1 MKKII
6 GILGVAMIAATIFFS
21 TNWVS
26 GSTADT
32 NLASLI
38 RVNSANAETDG
49 DGGDGFFKT
58 QVPVSCTR
66 TVPSGVSSDPA
77 YVYPDMQVP
86 GTKIYC
92 MGIGFGCISTHC
104 I

>member
-49 DGGDGFFKT
+49 DGGDGFF
-58 QVPVSCTR
+58 
-66 TVPSGVSSDPA
+66 
-77 YVYPDMQVP
+77 
-86 GTKIYC
+86 
-92 MGIGFGCISTHC
+92 
-104 I
+104 